1 MATAGASD
9 HGHHTAGPGD
19 FTVAREGQVMMDA
32 LAGLSPSVEIKRRGR
47 KREGDGKGRG
57 RCASY
62 WDRDVL
68 DVPGERGGEQER
80 KEDGEKGDEGEGA

>member
-1 MATAGASD
+1 
-9 HGHHTAGPGD
+9 
-19 FTVAREGQVMMDA
+19 MMKDA
-32 LAGLSPSVEIKRRGR
+32 LAGLSPSVEVSRKGR

-68 DVPGERGGEQER
+68 DVPGEGNG
-80 KEDGEKGDEGEGA
+80 KEDQGKGDGGEGEGV